1 MYKAFVR
8 LHLDHGDIIYDEAY
22 NETLTRTLNL
32 FNAMPPQPYRELLKY
47 RQKKNYHEL
56 ALESLQRQIS
66 LFYKM
71 FNENKPLYLFNLM
84 RTKIPSYNT
93 RNTDKSTPFHTK
105 HNLFIFLLPR
115 LLNGTSQILIFKV
128 PLILVFSKR
137 IRPSPNNAFNC
148 HNCKET
154 NNCKYLTRL
163 RLGLSNWVNIN
174 LNIVFLILWIYF
186 VCVTLILKQIP
197 IFFFFLLS
205 LTQ

>member
-1 MYKAFVR
+1 
-8 LHLDHGDIIYDEAY
+8 
-22 NETLTRTLNL
+22 
-32 FNAMPPQPYRELLKY
+32 
-47 RQKKNYHEL
+47 
-56 ALESLQRQIS
+56 
-66 LFYKM
+66 
-71 FNENKPLYLFNLM
+71 M
-84 RTKIPSYNT
+84 RTKISNYNT
-93 RNTDKSTPFHTK
+93 RNKDKSTPFHTK

-163 RLGLSNWVNIN
+163 RLGLSHWLNIN

-197 IFFFFLLS
+197 IFFFFFFTVPYLVTKDAPSWAQLMILIVLWQS
-205 LTQ
+205 EVYRINKQSWRTSFLVFCNFLIYVYLFNFFCILISFFEAIHWYSFSC

>member
-1 MYKAFVR
+1 
-8 LHLDHGDIIYDEAY
+8 
-22 NETLTRTLNL
+22 
-32 FNAMPPQPYRELLKY
+32 
-47 RQKKNYHEL
+47 
-56 ALESLQRQIS
+56 
-66 LFYKM
+66 
-71 FNENKPLYLFNLM
+71 M
-84 RTKIPSYNT
+84 RTKISNYNT
-93 RNTDKSTPFHTK
+93 RNKDKSTPFHTK

-163 RLGLSNWVNIN
+163 RLGLSHWLNIN

-197 IFFFFLLS
+197 IFFFFFFYCPLLS
-205 LTQ
+205 NQRCPFLSTVNDIDSSLTKWSIPYKQTDLKKVFFRIL

>member
-1 MYKAFVR
+1 
-8 LHLDHGDIIYDEAY
+8 
-22 NETLTRTLNL
+22 
-32 FNAMPPQPYRELLKY
+32 
-47 RQKKNYHEL
+47 
-56 ALESLQRQIS
+56 
-66 LFYKM
+66 
-71 FNENKPLYLFNLM
+71 M
-84 RTKIPSYNT
+84 RTKISNYNT
-93 RNTDKSTPFHTK
+93 WNKDKSTPFHTK

-163 RLGLSNWVNIN
+163 RLGLSHWLNIN

-197 IFFFFLLS
+197 IFFFFFFTVPYLVTKDAPSWAQLMILIVLWQS
-205 LTQ
+205 EVYRIKKQIWRKSFLVFCNFLIYVYLFNFFCILISFFEAIHWYSFSC

>member
-1 MYKAFVR
+1 MNQPWNPSNVK
-8 LHLDHGDIIYDEAY
+8 LAY
-22 NETLTRTLNL
+22 
-32 FNAMPPQPYRELLKY
+32 FIKFS
-47 RQKKNYHEL
+47 KKINH
-56 ALESLQRQIS
+56 
-66 LFYKM
+66 
-71 FNENKPLYLFNLM
+71 YLFNLM
-84 RTKIPSYNT
+84 RTKISNYNT
-93 RNTDKSTPFHTK
+93 RNKDKSTPFHTK

-163 RLGLSNWVNIN
+163 RLGLSHWLNIN

-197 IFFFFLLS
+197 IFFFFFFLLS

>member
-1 MYKAFVR
+1 MNQPWNPSNVK
-8 LHLDHGDIIYDEAY
+8 LAY
-22 NETLTRTLNL
+22 
-32 FNAMPPQPYRELLKY
+32 FIKFS
-47 RQKKNYHEL
+47 KKINH
-56 ALESLQRQIS
+56 
-66 LFYKM
+66 
-71 FNENKPLYLFNLM
+71 YLFNLM
-84 RTKIPSYNT
+84 QTKISNYNT
-93 RNTDKSTPFHTK
+93 RNKDKSTPFHTK

-197 IFFFFLLS
+197 IFFFFFTVPYLVTKDAPS
-205 LTQ
+205 